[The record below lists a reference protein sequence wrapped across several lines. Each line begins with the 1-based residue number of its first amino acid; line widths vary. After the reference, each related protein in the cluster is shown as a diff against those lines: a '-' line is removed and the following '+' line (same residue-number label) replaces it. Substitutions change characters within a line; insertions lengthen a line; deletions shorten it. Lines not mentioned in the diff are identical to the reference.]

1 MGKQLPNNV
10 KTHVTF
16 TGQKLSPQFNIKNM
30 TKFQHKHVIYFG
42 KCQEKNGSDDYH
54 GESARRTNYISWW

>member
-1 MGKQLPNNV
+1 MGKHLPNNV

-42 KCQEKNGSDDYH
+42 KCRMSRKKLQ
-54 GESARRTNYISWW
+54 